1 MQNDMTAQEKN
12 DIEIQMAD
20 PELDAR
26 MNAACVK
33 ELTLEEK
40 NEIEMQMVNGM
51 IMGKKENCL

>member
-1 MQNDMTAQEKN
+1 MTEQERN
-12 DIEIQMAD
+12 EIEIQMAD

-51 IMGKKENCL
+51 IMGKKENNL

>member
-20 PELDAR
+20 PKLDAR

-40 NEIEMQMVNGM
+40 NEIEIQMVSGM